1 MELIVI
7 LILILVNGLFS
18 MSEISITSARKSKL
32 DVESKRGNKSAK
44 RVIKVIGNPDNFLST
59 VQIAITAVGL
69 ITGIYSGES
78 LIGPFGQFISSLGI
92 DLSLSNVLARI
103 IIVIAI
109 TYVTLVLGELFPK
122 KIGLNTPERIAKII
136 VGPMNFLTKL
146 FYPFVWLLTIS
157 TNTLMAIFGI
167 KKKNNVA
174 TEEEIKG
181 IINDSAELGEIQEV
195 EHDIVDRV
203 FSLGDRD
210 VSSLMTHR
218 TEFEWLDVDDGLDC
232 VKEKLAQHVHYIYP
246 VASKSLDKIVGVVY
260 LKDLFSKMSSD
271 TTVREIMREPQYL
284 HESVSVYDALETF
297 KENKIHYALIID
309 EFGVVEGIVTM
320 NDILESLVG
329 NASELETEDDEDE
342 FVMRSDGSYLV
353 GGQYSFYDFLSHFDL
368 EELYQ
373 SNNFNTISGLILDI
387 TGTIPKIGDVIKW
400 NIFTFEIVDLDSLRI
415 DKILVT
421 VSKDVNENKEEEK

>member
-1 MELIVI
+1 
-7 LILILVNGLFS
+7 
-18 MSEISITSARKSKL
+18 
-32 DVESKRGNKSAK
+32 
-44 RVIKVIGNPDNFLST
+44 
-59 VQIAITAVGL
+59 
-69 ITGIYSGES
+69 
-78 LIGPFGQFISSLGI
+78 
-92 DLSLSNVLARI
+92 
-103 IIVIAI
+103 
-109 TYVTLVLGELFPK
+109 
-122 KIGLNTPERIAKII
+122 
-136 VGPMNFLTKL
+136 
-146 FYPFVWLLTIS
+146 
-157 TNTLMAIFGI
+157 MAIFGI

-260 LKDLFSKMSSD
+260 LKDLFSKMSPD

-342 FVMRSDGSYLV
+342 FVMRNDGSYLV

-421 VSKDVNENKEEEK
+421 VSKDANESMEEEK